1 MKFDLC
7 FTQMIDRQSDRL
19 LREVKVARQQREEEV
34 SRRKQDVQLNRLT
47 LINFQ
52 QYSEHVKDKGTVVF
66 RPTRRIFII
75 YLFICLFVFASV
87 CVCVCLPVGS
97 FVFISVVFT
106 YSFVDSSIH
115 SRLDLF

>member
-66 RPTRRIFII
+66 RSTRRFFII

-87 CVCVCLPVGS
+87 CVCVCLFACRFLRFLFQS
-97 FVFISVVFT
+97 FSFIH
-106 YSFVDSSIH
+106 SSIRPSIH
-115 SRLDLF
+115 V

>member
-1 MKFDLC
+1 VKFDLC

-87 CVCVCLPVGS
+87 CVCVSVCLSVPS
-97 FVFISVVFT
+97 FLFQ
-106 YSFVDSSIH
+106 SFSLIHSSIRQSIH
-115 SRLDLF
+115 V

>member
-1 MKFDLC
+1 
-7 FTQMIDRQSDRL
+7 MIDRQSDRL

-87 CVCVCLPVGS
+87 CVSVCLSVPS
-97 FVFISVVFT
+97 FLVQSSSFIH
-106 YSFVDSSIH
+106 SSIRPSVH
-115 SRLDLF
+115 V

>member
-1 MKFDLC
+1 
-7 FTQMIDRQSDRL
+7 MIDRQSDRL

-87 CVCVCLPVGS
+87 CLSVPS
-97 FVFISVVFT
+97 FLVQSSSFIH
-106 YSFVDSSIH
+106 SSIRPSVH
-115 SRLDLF
+115 V